1 MSNRYWAIME
11 QIIYQPLFV
20 GLSGIEAM
28 MEQIVVHSFT
38 GLSAWSS
45 LLLASLLVASFVWLG
60 FNSFYIKVFG
70 FGKKPLDRSGL
81 KKEAIM
87 EQNYQPLFVVHS
99 VLYSLLLASLYCTL
113 FYWPLCIALSFT
125 GLSVLYS
132 LLLASL

>member
-11 QIIYQPLFV
+11 QNIYQPLFV

-60 FNSFYIKVFG
+60 FNSLLITLGLERSLETSLVS
-70 FGKKPLDRSGL
+70 KKRP
-81 KKEAIM
+81 
-87 EQNYQPLFVVHS
+87 
-99 VLYSLLLASLYCTL
+99 
-113 FYWPLCIALSFT
+113 
-125 GLSVLYS
+125 
-132 LLLASL
+132 